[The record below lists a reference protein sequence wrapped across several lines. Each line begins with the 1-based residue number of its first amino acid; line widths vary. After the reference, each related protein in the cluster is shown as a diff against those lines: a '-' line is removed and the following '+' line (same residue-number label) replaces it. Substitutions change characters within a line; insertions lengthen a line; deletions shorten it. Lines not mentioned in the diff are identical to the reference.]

1 MSAECNIVSERY
13 THHSNDEKQPT
24 TLVHNAGDSR
34 NSLLDDEQ
42 AYVNRFVGD
51 LMDVVCAWAEGVSF
65 SRLCELTSAFEGSV
79 IRCIRRLEELL
90 RQMHNAAKVAGN
102 SELENKFL
110 EAVIL
115 IKRDII
121 FSASL
126 YL

>member
-1 MSAECNIVSERY
+1 
-13 THHSNDEKQPT
+13 
-24 TLVHNAGDSR
+24 
-34 NSLLDDEQ
+34 
-42 AYVNRFVGD
+42 
-51 LMDVVCAWAEGVSF
+51 MDVVCAWAEGVSF

>member
-1 MSAECNIVSERY
+1 MSAECNIN
-13 THHSNDEKQPT
+13 TDHSNNEKQPT
-24 TLVHNAGDSR
+24 TLVENLGNNR
-34 NSLLDDEQ
+34 NSLSDDEQ

-90 RQMHNAAKVAGN
+90 CQMHNAAKVAGN

-110 EAVIL
+110 EGMFLPSFVMHVL
-115 IKRDII
+115 
-121 FSASL
+121 
-126 YL
+126 